1 MIQTHKG
8 YMPPMALELEQ
19 AVLGCCLVS
28 PPVLE
33 TAFEV
38 IPDADVFYSESHKS
52 IYTAML
58 ELYQKGTTVDFLNI
72 AVELKKMGKL
82 EAVGGDYYIG
92 ELMGNA
98 VGFAHIDE
106 YCRVIIE
113 KYIRREVIR
122 FSQQMQAQSYSDE
135 NDTFD
140 LMDEVAAFSM
150 QLSDK
155 MIRKPYISVRSSVV
169 EVMQETAHLM
179 TKEVSMVGV
188 PTGYRELN
196 RITGGWK
203 QTDLIILAARPSVGK
218 TAFLLNLALNAA
230 RDAERPTAVG
240 IFSLEMNHK
249 QLTQR
254 IVANVSNL
262 ELEKIKNG
270 NLTNDEFNHLAECS
284 GAVANLPIYIDDTA
298 TMTTIELKAKARR
311 MKRVHNVGLI
321 IIDYLQL
328 MSSDS
333 KSRGNREQEI
343 SKISRELKLLAKTL
357 EIPIIALSQLNR
369 AVEGRADSEPKL
381 ADLRDSGAIEQDA
394 DMVMFLFGH
403 PKDFLKKN
411 PYKYNE
417 RMLTIAKHRDG
428 KLAAFTFDFDGSKQ
442 RFEKEDIQMMDAHF
456 TEVPNDFARPIKA
469 EISHAP
475 SLLPLHQPHQGVGND
490 ELPF

>member
-1 MIQTHKG
+1 
-8 YMPPMALELEQ
+8 
-19 AVLGCCLVS
+19 
-28 PPVLE
+28 
-33 TAFEV
+33 
-38 IPDADVFYSESHKS
+38 
-52 IYTAML
+52 
-58 ELYQKGTTVDFLNI
+58 
-72 AVELKKMGKL
+72 
-82 EAVGGDYYIG
+82 
-92 ELMGNA
+92 
-98 VGFAHIDE
+98 
-106 YCRVIIE
+106 
-113 KYIRREVIR
+113 
-122 FSQQMQAQSYSDE
+122 
-135 NDTFD
+135 
-140 LMDEVAAFSM
+140 
-150 QLSDK
+150 
-155 MIRKPYISVRSSVV
+155 
-169 EVMQETAHLM
+169 
-179 TKEVSMVGV
+179 
-188 PTGYRELN
+188 
-196 RITGGWK
+196 
-203 QTDLIILAARPSVGK
+203 
-218 TAFLLNLALNAA
+218 
-230 RDAERPTAVG
+230 
-240 IFSLEMNHK
+240 
-249 QLTQR
+249 
-254 IVANVSNL
+254 
-262 ELEKIKNG
+262 
-270 NLTNDEFNHLAECS
+270 
-284 GAVANLPIYIDDTA
+284 VANLPIYIDDTA

-311 MKRVHNVGLI
+311 MKRVNNVGLI

-411 PYKYNE
+411 TYKYSE

-475 SLLPLHQPHQGVGND
+475 NLLPLHQPHEGVGND

>member
-169 EVMQETAHLM
+169 E
-179 TKEVSMVGV
+179 
-188 PTGYRELN
+188 N
-196 RITGGWK
+196 
-203 QTDLIILAARPSVGK
+203 
-218 TAFLLNLALNAA
+218 
-230 RDAERPTAVG
+230 
-240 IFSLEMNHK
+240 
-249 QLTQR
+249 
-254 IVANVSNL
+254 
-262 ELEKIKNG
+262 
-270 NLTNDEFNHLAECS
+270 
-284 GAVANLPIYIDDTA
+284 
-298 TMTTIELKAKARR
+298 
-311 MKRVHNVGLI
+311 
-321 IIDYLQL
+321 
-328 MSSDS
+328 
-333 KSRGNREQEI
+333 
-343 SKISRELKLLAKTL
+343 
-357 EIPIIALSQLNR
+357 
-369 AVEGRADSEPKL
+369 
-381 ADLRDSGAIEQDA
+381 
-394 DMVMFLFGH
+394 
-403 PKDFLKKN
+403 
-411 PYKYNE
+411 
-417 RMLTIAKHRDG
+417 
-428 KLAAFTFDFDGSKQ
+428 
-442 RFEKEDIQMMDAHF
+442 
-456 TEVPNDFARPIKA
+456 
-469 EISHAP
+469 
-475 SLLPLHQPHQGVGND
+475 
-490 ELPF
+490 